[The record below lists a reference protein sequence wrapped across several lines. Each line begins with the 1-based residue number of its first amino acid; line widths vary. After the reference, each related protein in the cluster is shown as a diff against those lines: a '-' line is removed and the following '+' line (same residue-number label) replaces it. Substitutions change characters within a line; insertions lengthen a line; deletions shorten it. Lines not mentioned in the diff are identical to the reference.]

1 MTKKSLCFI
10 GNHQTVTLYISNQLS
25 YFLGEYVEVKSWC
38 LEHMQIPLD
47 CHNCDIYVASSY
59 TALNK
64 IKDFLPAH
72 KKVIVAARTLN
83 TQKLDNILELTPGT
97 KVLVVANSQ
106 ETAQTAINLIVKVGI
121 DYLEFIPYYPGIDSK
136 KVPDDVHIAVTTG
149 LAHLAPS
156 NINKTIDLGV
166 KELDLS
172 TYVEL
177 ILELDLPKELINN
190 ISQYYIEEIF
200 KLTIRMKNAAQSNS
214 NLKRKLEV
222 IINTVGEAILAIN
235 KDQEIIL
242 VNSALENLL
251 GINRFS
257 IIGKKLQKII
267 PQIDLSSII
276 NQNLSIV
283 NNIQQINKNFYILS
297 ANRISDDQGLAEG
310 VVATLKPVGE
320 VQELETKV
328 RRELNKHGNI
338 AKYNFSDII
347 GDSQEIN
354 EIKELARQFAQTD
367 LTVLIEGESGT
378 GKELFAQAIH
388 NASNRK
394 HGPFVAINFAA
405 LPENLVESELFG
417 YEEGAFTGAKKGGK
431 SGLFEE
437 AHRGT
442 IFLDEI
448 GDAPLDVQKKLL
460 RILEERE
467 VRRVGGRTVTPIDV
481 RVIAATNQDLRK
493 LVEENKFRD
502 DLFFRLCTLPICIPP
517 LRERKEDILILI
529 DYFSQKFN
537 NRRLELDSPVKEF
550 LLKYRWPGNI
560 RELENVVKYMCSIVP
575 ENELATIK
583 HLPLYLARNQHMK
596 SDYPNFKPY
605 KDQKFELAIQEF
617 QNQNL
622 LSIVIFILKEIQ
634 NVSLLDK
641 GLGRSA
647 LLKRL
652 NKCTTQK
659 FPDHKLRQLLNTL
672 AKMGFI
678 KPGKT
683 KQGTKITPEGNNFL
697 KYLQAN
703 YNNKAVNN

>member
-1 MTKKSLCFI
+1 M
-10 GNHQTVTLYISNQLS
+10 
-25 YFLGEYVEVKSWC
+25 
-38 LEHMQIPLD
+38 
-47 CHNCDIYVASSY
+47 
-59 TALNK
+59 
-64 IKDFLPAH
+64 
-72 KKVIVAARTLN
+72 
-83 TQKLDNILELTPGT
+83 
-97 KVLVVANSQ
+97 
-106 ETAQTAINLIVKVGI
+106 
-121 DYLEFIPYYPGIDSK
+121 
-136 KVPDDVHIAVTTG
+136 
-149 LAHLAPS
+149 
-156 NINKTIDLGV
+156 
-166 KELDLS
+166 DLS

-405 LPENLVESELFG
+405 LPENLVESELLDM
-417 YEEGAFTGAKKGGK
+417 KKV
-431 SGLFEE
+431 L
-437 AHRGT
+437 
-442 IFLDEI
+442 
-448 GDAPLDVQKKLL
+448 
-460 RILEERE
+460 
-467 VRRVGGRTVTPIDV
+467 
-481 RVIAATNQDLRK
+481 
-493 LVEENKFRD
+493 
-502 DLFFRLCTLPICIPP
+502 
-517 LRERKEDILILI
+517 
-529 DYFSQKFN
+529 
-537 NRRLELDSPVKEF
+537 SPVPK
-550 LLKYRWPGNI
+550 RWEIWYKQMQYKNVFVLEGGLNQW
-560 RELENVVKYMCSIVP
+560 REM
-575 ENELATIK
+575 
-583 HLPLYLARNQHMK
+583 
-596 SDYPNFKPY
+596 
-605 KDQKFELAIQEF
+605 
-617 QNQNL
+617 
-622 LSIVIFILKEIQ
+622 
-634 NVSLLDK
+634 
-641 GLGRSA
+641 GR
-647 LLKRL
+647 KID
-652 NKCTTQK
+652 N
-659 FPDHKLRQLLNTL
+659 RQ
-672 AKMGFI
+672 
-678 KPGKT
+678 
-683 KQGTKITPEGNNFL
+683 
-697 KYLQAN
+697 
-703 YNNKAVNN
+703 